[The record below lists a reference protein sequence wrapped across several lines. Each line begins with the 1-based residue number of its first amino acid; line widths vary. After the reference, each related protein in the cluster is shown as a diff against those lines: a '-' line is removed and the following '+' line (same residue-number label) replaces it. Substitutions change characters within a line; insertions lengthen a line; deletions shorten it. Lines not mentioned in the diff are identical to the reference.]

1 MRAFIDRFGIFRIDV
16 DDLQTHFITCYSLSH
31 FSIKTAWRLLKI
43 VMNYCEVLKVAIN
56 WYELLLIDMNYKD
69 LFVIAKHL

>member
-1 MRAFIDRFGIFRIDV
+1 MRAFSDRFGFFRIDV

-56 WYELLLIDMNYKD
+56 
-69 LFVIAKHL
+69 